1 MAIILLKKNK
11 QTKTEESHW
20 SCAKEPETPYK
31 THFRTYVLNT
41 IKMQNEKAQ
50 CDKSSRPCSSTYR
63 LKITRPAQ
71 KPLNTAPK
79 WV

>member
-1 MAIILLKKNK
+1 MCSFYKIFIKNSFFIIIIIIIINK

-41 IKMQNEKAQ
+41 IKTNKRSVTNHL
-50 CDKSSRPCSSTYR
+50 D
-63 LKITRPAQ
+63 PAV
-71 KPLNTAPK
+71 PLTD
-79 WV
+79 